1 MLRWD
6 KINILVLNGLFD
18 KNKYK
23 NNFIIIN
30 KKKMF
35 GDIRNFV
42 SLNTNATNLECIQN
56 YVPLTAKNEEEIN
69 YFLDH
74 RICLSNLISDS

>member
-1 MLRWD
+1 
-6 KINILVLNGLFD
+6 
-18 KNKYK
+18 
-23 NNFIIIN
+23 
-30 KKKMF
+30 MF

-42 SLNTNATNLECIQN
+42 TLNTNATNIDCIQN
-56 YVPLTAKNEEEIN
+56 YVPLVSKNEEEIN

>member
-1 MLRWD
+1 
-6 KINILVLNGLFD
+6 
-18 KNKYK
+18 
-23 NNFIIIN
+23 
-30 KKKMF
+30 MF

-42 SLNTNATNLECIQN
+42 SLNTNATNATNLECIQN

-74 RICLSNLISDS
+74 RICLSNLISNS

>member
-1 MLRWD
+1 
-6 KINILVLNGLFD
+6 
-18 KNKYK
+18 
-23 NNFIIIN
+23 
-30 KKKMF
+30 MF

-42 SLNTNATNLECIQN
+42 TLNTNAINATNIDCIQN
-56 YVPLTAKNEEEIN
+56 YVPLVSKNEEEIN